1 MTTRHSFAAVAALC
15 APLVALAASDAGR
28 GAEAFRACAGCHS
41 LVAGEHRSGPSLA
54 AVYGRRA
61 GTAEGF
67 QHYSDALHQSAVV
80 WNEQTLDTWL
90 RDPAAFIPGNA
101 MAFRGL
107 PDAHARS
114 DLIAYLRAVSEGKIA
129 APRTPGLPDLKSV
142 AAGQR
147 VSAIR
152 HCGDTYHVTLG
163 EGRVYPFWEFNLRFK
178 TDSSPEGPRK
188 GEPVIVGAG
197 MGGDRAQVVFATPA
211 EISAFIHNECESP

>member
-163 EGRVYPFWEFNLRFK
+163 EGRVYRSG
-178 TDSSPEGPRK
+178 SSTCASRPTRPRRPAQ
-188 GEPVIVGAG
+188 GRAG
-197 MGGDRAQVVFATPA
+197 HRRRRHGRRPRAGGVRNPA